1 MWPDHWSLTN
11 ALRMKVS
18 FRVAKIVPEGE
29 VVFRPEPLSLLYN
42 DKAGSCW
49 ENSMLLSPPSA
60 AFLTS
65 LLLRAG
71 SKGKHFLEVSSSL
84 PGHCCQVLVCALT
97 VLCMSPPT
105 FPPNTHTIT
114 ECFRDPGFSPP
125 PLQSIFLHF
134 LPVSLKKSIKEP
146 SVWGDILVT
155 LSSFRKG

>member
-1 MWPDHWSLTN
+1 MVVERDSKYPIHVSSLCEALLPDPILWEVLSFFPFFGHTNCAAYRTLVPQPGIKSMPPAVEAQSHNHRISREVPVGFFMWPDHWSLTN

-29 VVFRPEPLSLLYN
+29 VVFRPEPFSLLYK

-71 SKGKHFLEVSSSL
+71 SKR
-84 PGHCCQVLVCALT
+84 QA
-97 VLCMSPPT
+97 
-105 FPPNTHTIT
+105 
-114 ECFRDPGFSPP
+114 FSGS
-125 PLQSIFLHF
+125 QF
-134 LPVSLKKSIKEP
+134 
-146 SVWGDILVT
+146 
-155 LSSFRKG
+155 